1 MSFVTLAEAKSHLRV
16 YGNDDDALIGI
27 YIAAAEKSA
36 VAIIDRGVYADDA
49 TKDAAISAAPA
60 ALSAATAAYTAA
72 ITAAHEMADAC
83 EQESA
88 ITAANTKYIRAQVAF
103 RQVMDGIVAD
113 DIIKS
118 AVLLIVGHLYE
129 NREDVVAGQALSKLP
144 NGAEW
149 LLAPYKVYA

>member
-36 VAIIDRGVYADDA
+36 VAIVDRGVYADDA
-49 TKDAAISAAPA
+49 AKEAAIDAAPGALADATVAYAA
-60 ALSAATAAYTAA
+60 S
-72 ITAAHEMADAC
+72 ITAAHELADAC
-83 EQESA
+83 DKAAA
-88 ITAANTKYIRAQVAF
+88 IKAANASYIRAQVAF
-103 RQVMDGIVAD
+103 RKATDGIVAD
-113 DIIKS
+113 DIIK
-118 AVLLIVGHLYE
+118 AATLLIIGHLYE

-149 LLAPYKVYA
+149 LLNAYKVYA

>member
-83 EQESA
+83 EKESA

>member
-16 YGNDDDALIGI
+16 YGNDDDAMIGI

-118 AVLLIVGHLYE
+118 AALLIVGHLYE

>member
-36 VAIIDRGVYADDA
+36 VAIVDRGVYADDA
-49 TKDAAISAAPA
+49 AKDAAIATAPV
-60 ALSAATAAYTAA
+60 ALSDATAAYTAA

-83 EQESA
+83 DQAAA
-88 ITAANTKYIRAQVAF
+88 IKAANASYTRAHVAY
-103 RQVMDGIVAD
+103 RKATDGIVAD
-113 DIIKS
+113 DIIK
-118 AVLLIVGHLYE
+118 AATLLIVGHLYE

>member
-36 VAIIDRGVYADDA
+36 VAIVDRGVYADDA
-49 TKDAAISAAPA
+49 AKNAAISAAPA

-118 AVLLIVGHLYE
+118 AVLLIVGNLYE
-129 NREDVVAGQALSKLP
+129 NREDVVEGHILFKLQ

>member
-36 VAIIDRGVYADDA
+36 VAIVDRGVYADDA
-49 TKDAAISAAPA
+49 AKEAAIDAAPA

-118 AVLLIVGHLYE
+118 AALLIVGHLYE

>member
-1 MSFVTLAEAKSHLRV
+1 MSFVTLAEAKAHLRV

-36 VAIIDRGVYADDA
+36 VAIVDRGVYADDA
-49 TKDAAISAAPA
+49 AKEAAIDAAPGALADATVAYAA
-60 ALSAATAAYTAA
+60 S
-72 ITAAHEMADAC
+72 ITAAHELADAC